1 MGRIFKLSTIIALAV
16 PIAVAGEAGAS
27 QLRVEPILLELNAPA
42 AAGTLILRNDEDA
55 DVIVQTRVFRWSQV
69 NGQETLVP
77 TTDVVASP
85 PQVRLASYANYTVR
99 IVRTSKQPVQG
110 EESYRIVV
118 DQLPRT
124 GQQTRVSVHFLLRQL
139 IPVFFRAAQLS
150 KANVSWSLARERDTI
165 VATATNAGDERLRI
179 ASLTLRDGSG
189 SNVGFGNG
197 LVGYVLGRSSMNFI
211 VTRVP
216 PHFGA
221 AGPVR
226 ITAVS
231 NIGPI
236 SATAPLQLRR

>member
-1 MGRIFKLSTIIALAV
+1 M
-16 PIAVAGEAGAS
+16 AVAGEAFAS

-55 DVIVQTRVFRWSQV
+55 DIIVQTRVFRWSQV
-69 NGQETLVP
+69 DGQEILVP

-124 GQQTRVSVHFLLRQL
+124 EHQTQVSVRFLLRQL
-139 IPVFFRAAQLS
+139 IPVFFRAPQLTPA
-150 KANVSWSLARERDTI
+150 KVSWSLTREHDTI
-165 VATATNAGDERLRI
+165 VATASNAGDERLRI
-179 ASLTLRDGSG
+179 ASLSLRDGGG

-197 LVGYVLGRSSMNFI
+197 LVGYVLGRSSMSFV
-211 VTRVP
+211 VTKVP
-216 PHFGA
+216 PKFGA

-226 ITAVS
+226 IDAVS
-231 NIGPI
+231 NVGPI
-236 SATAPLQLRR
+236 SAAAPLQLRR